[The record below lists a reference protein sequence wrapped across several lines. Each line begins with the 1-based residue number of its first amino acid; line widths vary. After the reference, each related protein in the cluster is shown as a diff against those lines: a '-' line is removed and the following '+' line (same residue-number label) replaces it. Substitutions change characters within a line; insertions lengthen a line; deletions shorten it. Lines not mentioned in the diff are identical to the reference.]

1 MMYNGQ
7 YEKDNFKQYS
17 YLHIGLTLQVVLHS
31 SRQNHWLKTNK
42 QTNNQ
47 SINQLPHNKV
57 ISELSPSYIINDCFM
72 EKDQQEWKKH
82 Q

>member
-31 SRQNHWLKTNK
+31 SR
-42 QTNNQ
+42 
-47 SINQLPHNKV
+47 
-57 ISELSPSYIINDCFM
+57 
-72 EKDQQEWKKH
+72 
-82 Q
+82 